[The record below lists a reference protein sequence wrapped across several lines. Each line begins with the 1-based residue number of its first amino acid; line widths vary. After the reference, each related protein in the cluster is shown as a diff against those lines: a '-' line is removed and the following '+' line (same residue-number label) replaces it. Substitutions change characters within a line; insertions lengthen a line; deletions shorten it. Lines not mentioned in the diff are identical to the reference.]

1 MLEEQTK
8 GRVRISDVQIGIS
21 IYQQPF
27 PWVKQAV
34 ESALQQNCDDRI
46 ICCIRIDGPSGCD
59 IQTKE
64 WLNDLSKTN
73 ACVKVIFGTTQL
85 GTFGSYREIF
95 EKEESEYLCQLML
108 TTGLNQTPSISAYQY
123 LGTTH
128 NQALSTQTTT
138 K

>member
-8 GRVRISDVQIGIS
+8 EGDQFSDVQIGIS

-27 PWVKQAV
+27 RWVKQAV
-34 ESALQQNCDDRI
+34 ESALQQRGDDKI

-59 IQTKE
+59 IQTQK
-64 WLNDLSKTN
+64 WLNELSKTN
-73 ACVKVIFGTTQL
+73 TCVRAIFGTTRL
-85 GTFGSYREIF
+85 GTFGSYREISR
-95 EKEESEYLCQLML
+95 KKKVNISANSML
-108 TTGLNQTPSISAYQY
+108 TTGLNQTRSINAYQC

-128 NQALSTQTTT
+128 NRALSTQTTT